1 MNLNNTFIYVA
12 VGGLI
17 LGGYVGY
24 RIAPKPDRDRVER
37 LERRA
42 FYDSAT
48 IAGRETQITGMFTV
62 IDSLERRTELAQA
75 ERYKWLIR
83 WDTVYIRQLAEQQ
96 ADTTVR
102 QALEDCIQADRFNNE
117 TIHELQSLN
126 TENRKLIG
134 LLSEQI
140 TTYERQTSDLNDLL
154 IEYRSGNEYLVTR
167 NRHLRT
173 QRNISWIALAVAG
186 VTIWVMH

>member
-1 MNLNNTFIYVA
+1 MTLNNTFIYVA
-12 VGGLI
+12 VGGLL

-24 RIAPKPDRDRVER
+24 RIAPKPDHDRVER

-96 ADTTVR
+96 ADTTVK

-140 TTYERQTSDLNDLL
+140 TTYERQTGDLNDLL